1 MFILAGRTHSIIA
14 SERKKIKRTDEK
26 GSDMKNWQSENSKVR
41 SGALGLL
48 KKPWWLCL
56 SQEFTLCE
64 PLNVNY
70 LTL

>member
-1 MFILAGRTHSIIA
+1 
-14 SERKKIKRTDEK
+14 
-26 GSDMKNWQSENSKVR
+26 MKNWQSENSKVR